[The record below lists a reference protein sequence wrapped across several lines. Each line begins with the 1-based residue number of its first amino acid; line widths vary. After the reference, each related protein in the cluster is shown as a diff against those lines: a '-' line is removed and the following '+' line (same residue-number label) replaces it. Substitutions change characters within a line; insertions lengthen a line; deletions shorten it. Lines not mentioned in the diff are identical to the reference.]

1 KTGIVEVVYVDEEG
15 NELLKEE
22 MSGKVDEEYKVV
34 EKTIEKYK
42 VKSIEGDKEGTYKIE
57 KQIVKITMEKIRGTV
72 KVFLFDQDGNLLGT
86 LEGDGV
92 VGETYEIELPEKE
105 GYYIDGEKE
114 ISVEY
119 VDGEIVI
126 NVNYVKIVEEE
137 ELIEPPATGD
147 INVVFYIVTAFASII
162 AMLKVILKNSKN

>member
-1 KTGIVEVVYVDEEG
+1 
-15 NELLKEE
+15 
-22 MSGKVDEEYKVV
+22 
-34 EKTIEKYK
+34 
-42 VKSIEGDKEGTYKIE
+42 
-57 KQIVKITMEKIRGTV
+57 
-72 KVFLFDQDGNLLGT
+72 QDGNLLGT

-137 ELIEPPATGD
+137 PVEPPATGD
-147 INVVFYIVTAFASII
+147 INVVFYIVIAFASII
-162 AMLKVILKNSKN
+162 TMLKVALKNSKN